1 MQGGKK
7 TEGLPATPAKAF
19 IKEYL
24 SVSLLYGN
32 LYMLRL
38 LKWIKTEHTGNAGQ
52 KVIANGPVLSRK
64 NGRF

>member
-7 TEGLPATPAKAF
+7 TEGLPATAAKAF

-32 LYMLRL
+32 LYMLRQ
-38 LKWIKTEHTGNAGQ
+38 LKWIKTEHTGNPGQ